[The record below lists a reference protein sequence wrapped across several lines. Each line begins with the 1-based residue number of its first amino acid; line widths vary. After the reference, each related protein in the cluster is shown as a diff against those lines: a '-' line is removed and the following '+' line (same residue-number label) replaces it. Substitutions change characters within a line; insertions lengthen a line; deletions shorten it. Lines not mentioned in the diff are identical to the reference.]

1 MHKSFKNTISLVSLT
16 LLSSAI
22 QAVEKNAPNVLF
34 IAIDDLKPELGCYG
48 NKLIKTPNIDKLA
61 AKGTLFTQS
70 YCQQAVSGPTRA
82 SLLTG
87 KRPDYTK
94 VWDLQTLIRDIN
106 PDIVTLP
113 QYFAQNGYTTT
124 GIGKIFDARSVDKMS
139 DTKSWTMPFLKLE
152 DRYYHNNR
160 SQAMHYQAETT
171 CNEIEKYKAEA
182 IALGMKTY
190 SQYESYIKS
199 RIFPSSECIDIPDNG
214 YVDGANTLKALDV
227 LTQLSKSNKPFF
239 FGMGYVRPH
248 LPFVAPKKYWDL
260 YDRNKMPLATFQVQA
275 LNSPT
280 FAYHNSG
287 ELRTYTDIPSLVQFT
302 DLNENHIGLQ
312 SDKQKELIHG
322 YYATISYVDAQIGL
336 LMNKLDEL
344 GIADNTVIVLWGDH
358 GWHLGD
364 HDLWCKHSN
373 FEQATR
379 TPLIFHKPGLNPS
392 KYKMPVEFV
401 DIFPT
406 LCELT
411 GINIPAKLD
420 GVSLFASMQNNN
432 TVAQDFAVS
441 QYPRTDKMGYSIRTE
456 RYRYTVWYD
465 WKNRV
470 LDRSK
475 VYATELY
482 DYEKD
487 PLETVNVANE
497 NDYEVVSADLKKK
510 MELFFEKGSVDT
522 NLELNRLKANSGY
535 NELTIT
541 RLLNGIIVIN
551 FDPNFS
557 VDLYDV
563 SGQKLTSN
571 NSSSDLVR
579 FDILKKGI
587 YFIRNENRVTKLIF

>member
-1 MHKSFKNTISLVSLT
+1 MYQLFKNTLSLASLT
-16 LLSSAI
+16 LLSTGM
-22 QAVEKNAPNVLF
+22 QAAEKKAPNVLF

-48 NKLIKTPNIDKLA
+48 SKIVKTPNIDKLA

-113 QYFAQNGYTTT
+113 QYFAQNGYSTT

-139 DTKSWTMPFLKLE
+139 DTKSWTMPFLKVE
-152 DRYYHNNR
+152 DKYYHNNR
-160 SQAMHYQAETT
+160 SQSMHYQAEDTRA
-171 CNEIEKYKAEA
+171 EIEKYKAEA
-182 IALGMKTY
+182 IAEGKKNY
-190 SQYESYIKS
+190 SQYESYVKS
-199 RIFPSSECIDIPDNG
+199 KIFPSSECIDIPDNG
-214 YVDGANTLKALDV
+214 YVDGANTLKAMDV
-227 LTQLSKSNKPFF
+227 ISQLAKSDKPFF

-248 LPFVAPKKYWDL
+248 LPFVAPKKYWDM
-260 YDRNKMPLATFQVQA
+260 YKRDEMPLATFQQQA
-275 LNSPT
+275 KNSPD

-287 ELRTYTDIPSLVQFT
+287 ELRSYTDIPAVVSFT
-302 DLNENHIGLQ
+302 DLKENRIGLPV
-312 SDKQKELIHG
+312 DKQKELIHG
-322 YYATISYVDAQIGL
+322 YFAAISYVDAQIGL
-336 LMNKLDEL
+336 LMKKLDEL

-373 FEQATR
+373 FEQAAR
-379 TPLIFHKPGLNPS
+379 TPLIFYKPGVKPS
-392 KYKMPVEFV
+392 KYEKPVEFV

-406 LCELT
+406 LCELS
-411 GINIPAKLD
+411 GLSVPAKLD
-420 GVSLFASMQNNN
+420 GLSLMPSMKNVKK
-432 TVAQDFAVS
+432 VAKDFAVS
-441 QYPRTDKMGYSIRTE
+441 QYPRPGKMGYSIRTE

-487 PLETVNVANE
+487 PLETVNVAK
-497 NDYEVVSADLKKK
+497 DKAYTAAAADLNKK
-510 MELFFEKGSVDT
+510 MELV
-522 NLELNRLKANSGY
+522 
-535 NELTIT
+535 
-541 RLLNGIIVIN
+541 
-551 FDPNFS
+551 FS
-557 VDLYDV
+557 N
-563 SGQKLTSN
+563 K
-571 NSSSDLVR
+571 
-579 FDILKKGI
+579 
-587 YFIRNENRVTKLIF
+587 